1 MKRAVVVAAAMIL
14 ALPAFGSAQLVTM
27 SDPSPW
33 GPRVRITPFV
43 GQAPTVTRTEHLTI
57 NEGGTSA
64 SGDFD
69 VRLGSGITSGLIVDV
84 RALERFSFVASGA
97 WVSRGRTVGNSIV
110 NGDPEQ
116 HLGANYI
123 MARAG
128 MAMRLREPISELQR
142 RQLSAS
148 VFAGPAY
155 VREMPKNDPFLPG
168 SAQRN
173 ASYWGANFGLNAD
186 IPLGW
191 EALSLQAG
199 DEDYVFWWNGEEL
212 GHRRDIMLA
221 TQGYNTTTFVEA
233 DASHMLLFRAGL
245 SLRVR

>member
-128 MAMRLREPISELQR
+128 MAMRLR
-142 RQLSAS
+142 
-148 VFAGPAY
+148 
-155 VREMPKNDPFLPG
+155 
-168 SAQRN
+168 
-173 ASYWGANFGLNAD
+173 
-186 IPLGW
+186 
-191 EALSLQAG
+191 
-199 DEDYVFWWNGEEL
+199 
-212 GHRRDIMLA
+212 
-221 TQGYNTTTFVEA
+221 
-233 DASHMLLFRAGL
+233 
-245 SLRVR
+245 